1 MGALLEHDLP
11 RAAAAMDPTVP
22 QVRKDRGLVLLAP
35 VGLWILLRAAA
46 GDRAAEARAQLVAE
60 PGGLSRTI
68 GAALD
73 YADAVMA
80 GRSGRTEDAVAHLR
94 AGDAALVARPWWRRL
109 LRLVVLGCAIGD
121 GWGDPV
127 PELRADL
134 AAHRQAGDAHL
145 ERACHDLLRRA
156 GAPTRRRGRTVVPPR
171 LAALGVTGRE
181 AEVLAYVA
189 RGLTN
194 AEVAE
199 RLVLSRRTVETHVA
213 SLLAKTGAA
222 TRRDLRRWA
231 DPT

>member
-1 MGALLEHDLP
+1 
-11 RAAAAMDPTVP
+11 
-22 QVRKDRGLVLLAP
+22 
-35 VGLWILLRAAA
+35 
-46 GDRAAEARAQLVAE
+46 
-60 PGGLSRTI
+60 LSRTI
-68 GAALD
+68 RAALD

-94 AGDAALVARPWWRRL
+94 AGDAALADRPWWRRL
-109 LRLVVLGCAIGD
+109 LRLVVLGCAIAD

-134 AAHRQAGDAHL
+134 AAYRQAGDAHL

-189 RGLTN
+189 RGFTN

-231 DPT
+231 DPA